1 MDFYNQVDQITF
13 CFYCYRQRWS
23 CWRFSGL
30 PALRYSVWFYVTV
43 HFRQKMHCG
52 SDVPRSSWLYK
63 MLPWRKKGVLLS
75 FCSVI
80 INLMVLTWWVK
91 FISAERYKYRYDTIH
106 LSFVALDSFEWKEM
120 KWRGT
125 LDTIISYIL
134 VLFTQGPLFLNF
146 LDLRLGTKKN
156 YVCSTWWKTAV
167 SMIKKVRNKLKLHPC
182 KFSWRFGS
190 TIRGYN

>member
-146 LDLRLGTKKN
+146 LDLRLGTKKTT
-156 YVCSTWWKTAV
+156 SALLGEKQQFRWL
-167 SMIKKVRNKLKLHPC
+167 R
-182 KFSWRFGS
+182 RFE
-190 TIRGYN
+190 TN